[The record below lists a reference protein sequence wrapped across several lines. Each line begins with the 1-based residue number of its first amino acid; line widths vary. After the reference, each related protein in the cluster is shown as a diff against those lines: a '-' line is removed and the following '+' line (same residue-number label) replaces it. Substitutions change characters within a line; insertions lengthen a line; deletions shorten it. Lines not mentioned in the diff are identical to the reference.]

1 MTNLGYEKYHTH
13 ITASNKKFE
22 FNLKEVWRY
31 KDLIIL
37 FTKKS
42 FKLKYKQ
49 TILGPLWILLQP
61 VISSL
66 MYMIVFGRIAGLG
79 SDGIPQTL
87 FYLSSTTIWSLFS
100 TTLSLNANTFIQNA
114 NVFSKVYFP
123 RLTMPLSTALSAV
136 IQFFVQFI
144 LVVILLLYYVLKGE
158 VQPNIIGVVM
168 IPIILIQLGMLGL
181 GFGIIISSVTTKYRD
196 LQLLVSFGV
205 SLWMYVTPVV
215 YPMSQIENESLK
227 TAVMLNPVS
236 MPIEMF
242 RYFLLGVGHPDYLFY
257 GVSWITT
264 IVVLFIGISIF
275 NTVEKTFVDTV

>member
-1 MTNLGYEKYHTH
+1 MTDLGYEKYHTH
-13 ITASNKKFE
+13 ITASKKRFE

-66 MYMIVFGRIAGLG
+66 MYMIVFGRIARLG

-158 VQPNIIGVVM
+158 VQPNILGVVM